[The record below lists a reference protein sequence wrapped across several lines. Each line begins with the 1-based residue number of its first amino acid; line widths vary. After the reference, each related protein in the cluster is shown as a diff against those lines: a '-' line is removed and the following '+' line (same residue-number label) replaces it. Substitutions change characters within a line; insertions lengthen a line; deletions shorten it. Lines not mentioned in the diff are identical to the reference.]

1 MTLAASGDD
10 SHNLAEPAPMV
21 RSKPAAAPIRVLLA
35 DDHALVRLGFR
46 ALLAQLDGVETVADA
61 GDGREALDLIRT
73 CRPDVAMLD
82 ISMPGL
88 DGLSV
93 ARLVAT
99 EGPSGTRVI
108 ILSMHQEPEYVQGA
122 VRAGAAGYVLKN
134 ARLAEVE
141 AALRTVMAGQS
152 YFSPGVRGF
161 LGPQAKFTPE
171 PASGHRAVGQSEARV
186 PPGGNSRRSG
196 SLPAP
201 GGDLPASSGT
211 VPDLSPRQHQLVRF
225 IAEGLSTRAIAER
238 LGIAVKTVETH
249 RSLLMA
255 RLGAHRVA
263 DVVHFAIRY
272 GYIEA
277 GSTEIRSQGDGRAE
291 NSLDRP

>member
-1 MTLAASGDD
+1 MARTKPSG
-10 SHNLAEPAPMV
+10 S
-21 RSKPAAAPIRVLLA
+21 PIRVLLA

-61 GDGREALDLIRT
+61 GDGRETLDLIRT
-73 CRPDVAMLD
+73 CRPDVALVD

-88 DGLSV
+88 DGLTV
-93 ARLVAT
+93 ASLVAT
-99 EGPSGTRVI
+99 ECPGTRVI
-108 ILSMHQEPEYVQGA
+108 ILSMHQEAAYVQGA
-122 VRAGAAGYVLKN
+122 VQAGAAGYVLKN

-141 AALRTVMAGQS
+141 TAIRTVHAGQS

-161 LGPQAKFTPE
+161 LGPNPGRAPAPAGVEGAGGE
-171 PASGHRAVGQSEARV
+171 PGSVAEGAHAGPV
-186 PPGGNSRRSG
+186 PPPLG
-196 SLPAP
+196 PP
-201 GGDLPASSGT
+201 TDLPASGA
-211 VPDLSPRQHQLVRF
+211 PELSPRQHQLVRF

-272 GYIEA
+272 GYIQA
-277 GSTEIRSQGDGRAE
+277 GSPGEARSAA
-291 NSLDRP
+291 SIPAATPATTPPPLD